1 MKPRVIACRTESSLA
16 DVLDRLGE
24 GAGEA
29 LAQGRIFIG
38 ARRATRPDE
47 RIPAGAEVT
56 RFQERECPV
65 ADLRILAERDGLVA
79 VFKPAEVATI
89 PDHHGRSGTLVEKTA
104 TAIGLPVERLFA
116 TSRLDVGVSGVVLFA
131 TSESARQKVARAR
144 VEGVYLRHY
153 VAICIES
160 PVPDAGVWNQPI
172 GRHRDPRMRRVGGP
186 DARLA
191 ETSYSVVSVAR
202 AATMLAVE
210 PKTGR
215 THQIRVH
222 AAHAGAPLLG
232 DRAYG
237 GPTRLVSPRGSVFAL
252 PRIALHA
259 AWIDLSLGSLGRLH
273 AEAPLPDELRAIWS
287 ACDGDPS
294 AWAKAVLNL

>member
-131 TSESARQKVARAR
+131 TSES
-144 VEGVYLRHY
+144 
-153 VAICIES
+153 

-252 PRIALHA
+252 PRIAL
-259 AWIDLSLGSLGRLH
+259 
-273 AEAPLPDELRAIWS
+273 PDELRAIWS